1 MLKPHLS
8 HDDEK
13 RAGYQRVA
21 AVKSKEVYEH
31 KLKYNNWLTKGN
43 KPPHLEGLL
52 ELQASQVNQTSQ
64 HQG

>member
-8 HDDEK
+8 DDDEK
-13 RAGYQRVA
+13 RASYQRVA
-21 AVKSKEVYEH
+21 AVISKEVYAR
-31 KLKYNNWLTKGN
+31 KLKYNNWLTKRN

-52 ELQASQVNQTSQ
+52 ELQASQINQTSQ

>member
-8 HDDEK
+8 DDDKK
-13 RAGYQRVA
+13 RPSYQRVV
-21 AVKSKEVYEH
+21 AVISKEVYEQ
-31 KLKYNNWLTKGN
+31 KLKYNNLLTKGN

-52 ELQASQVNQTSQ
+52 ELQASQINQTSQ